1 MKPLPNHTCPLCGQ
15 PNGCAPAQ
23 AGDFAVDCWCT
34 RFVISQEALDRV
46 PEPLRGKA
54 CLCPRCASGAP
65 PAAPAG

>member
-23 AGDFAVDCWCT
+23 AGDFAAECWCT
-34 RFVISQEALDRV
+34 RVVISQEALDRV

-54 CLCPRCASGAP
+54 CLCPRCAGGAP